1 MSVAQAI
8 SDEDENKMAAFFA
21 DMVLTLSAGMVPNSL
36 AWIDKWNRKFV
47 VDYDAKEAPSFK
59 AFGMKIED
67 PQATLFWT
75 KLATKMAERWPIGD
89 PRMYVDLPFVESQLD
104 LIPVKVDAFGKDIEQ
119 TPKGASMGGFLY
131 NTFDVFKV
139 SRVLAGY
146 DTPDWEAL
154 VYVAVKK
161 GDIWSALPSMLPRNV
176 KTPSGMYKFAPNE
189 YNNLLQYNSLI
200 RRGLVNDA
208 LIKNGTFKDLID
220 PNSRINKDPRTGKP
234 ITGVKNINVL
244 MGYEQL
250 GKILS
255 ELYAAADQIT
265 DLYTYSFI
273 DKERKKLLEEDP
285 DRFYALVRKE
295 MLSPMGAMQQNLY
308 GGQESGSSNMART
321 NSDLN
326 AFDITKDFITN
337 PEVFK
342 RYSTGAMQL
351 FKDFNADP
359 KTLIISAQNQN
370 TDVKSSATPT
380 VNGMEEI
387 PLGEQVPATP
397 STPKKTPVVEAVK
410 QQRKEVEKAGPRIVN
425 GLEEIPFD

>member
-1 MSVAQAI
+1 
-8 SDEDENKMAAFFA
+8 
-21 DMVLTLSAGMVPNSL
+21 
-36 AWIDKWNRKFV
+36 
-47 VDYDAKEAPSFK
+47 
-59 AFGMKIED
+59 
-67 PQATLFWT
+67 
-75 KLATKMAERWPIGD
+75 
-89 PRMYVDLPFVESQLD
+89 
-104 LIPVKVDAFGKDIEQ
+104 
-119 TPKGASMGGFLY
+119 
-131 NTFDVFKV
+131 
-139 SRVLAGY
+139 
-146 DTPDWEAL
+146 
-154 VYVAVKK
+154 
-161 GDIWSALPSMLPRNV
+161 
-176 KTPSGMYKFAPNE
+176 
-189 YNNLLQYNSLI
+189 
-200 RRGLVNDA
+200 
-208 LIKNGTFKDLID
+208 
-220 PNSRINKDPRTGKP
+220 
-234 ITGVKNINVL
+234 
-244 MGYEQL
+244 
-250 GKILS
+250 
-255 ELYAAADQIT
+255 LYAAADQIT